1 MSAAVSNT
9 STNDLCGS
17 DEIRR
22 RQWILNSIPLMT
34 KSQAQNL
41 WKNTLTD
48 VEKETPDIVYKLLQY
63 NYVHDVFCPNPWSS
77 RSYFDEAIDDL
88 PTKFINDAQAFIAF
102 TKQDDFAKRHEERT
116 TFDIRSTLNLPVQ
129 FKDNFDVMK
138 AVCLISP
145 FALANASDRLKDDED
160 LVFTA
165 LFNSTCLSGEM
176 KLLLHASNRLQKSK
190 EFIRKCFLEISARC
204 HQRDYK
210 TEDFAWISRYCSGF
224 PADTRGI
231 GFDRSNDHG
240 KRFSIQDMSE
250 FLRILPPKEA
260 ADAAKFYP
268 REFFNNEDAI
278 MELVNRLG
286 RHAIGDLYSYKHYYF
301 ERSSA
306 LQMVRALVDT
316 EMLKQIDEKYKKV
329 EQVFEEDI
337 IKQISSKE
345 ITSFDDMP
353 EKWRLNQNVLS
364 KTVECGWFDAGLESV
379 LSFTAAVKASASI
392 KESADHKKR
401 FWETRNRIYGG
412 KLSLFELW
420 FEPYSEE
427 GSKLYSILPEQLQMD
442 EEVAIA
448 LLESGCDE
456 IDLMLENIPSLYKSK
471 RALNL
476 MLYISDH
483 AKSRCCFGD
492 PAADYFIEQSPFRAD
507 KELMILACNL
517 NDMNLELVDKTLFED
532 RDFVERVIHPQT
544 ITESSEEFQMGNL
557 DLVET
562 AIKNPYIDQGSCY
575 IDQGSWGE
583 DISPKVWTIRSIV
596 MTWLAKAE
604 SSYYGLEMI
613 YNIDKANPFLNDKE
627 VVSLSVNARPSDLQ
641 YAHTGLRSDTSF
653 ILKCVR
659 EAERI
664 LQYAPKGMC
673 RDDGIAIAA
682 ISQDDGNIVDCF
694 NILNSKVDEEYLST
708 LLHRVKSKLKLH
720 DMFIKVFLMG
730 ASRDDQ
736 HTIHPSLRSPLP
748 MLNQGA
754 ETSIKLKKMIA
765 EYAGVPIGQ
774 SYIEMKGTVAAL
786 ERFRF

>member
-1 MSAAVSNT
+1 MSVAVSNIST
-9 STNDLCGS
+9 TNDLCSS

-63 NYVHDVFCPNPWSS
+63 NNVHDIFCPNPWSG

-102 TKQDDFAKRHEERT
+102 TKQDDFAKRHESHILDT
-116 TFDIRSTLNLPVQ
+116 KSTLNLPVQ
-129 FKDNFDVMK
+129 FKDDFDVMK

-145 FALANASDRLKDDED
+145 VALAKASDRLKDDED
-160 LVFTA
+160 IVFA
-165 LFNSTCLSGEM
+165 ACFNFTCLSGEIM
-176 KLLLHASNRLQKSK
+176 KALHHASNRLQKSK

-210 TEDFAWISRYCSGF
+210 TKDFAWISKYCSGF
-224 PADTRGI
+224 SAAPCFRGS
-231 GFDRSNDHG
+231 GFDWSNDYG
-240 KRFSIQDMSE
+240 YFSVQDMSE

-268 REFFNNEDAI
+268 REFFENEDAI
-278 MELVNRLG
+278 MELVNQLD
-286 RHAIGDLYSYKHYYF
+286 RHAIGKLYSCKHYYF
-301 ERSSA
+301 EHSPA
-306 LQMVRALVDT
+306 LQMVRALIDT
-316 EMLKQIDEKYKKV
+316 EMLKQIDEKYKEV
-329 EQVFEEDI
+329 EQVFEKDI

-353 EKWRLNQNVLS
+353 EEWRLNQNVLS

-392 KESADHKKR
+392 KESTDHRKR
-401 FWETRNRIYGG
+401 
-412 KLSLFELW
+412 SLYKLW
-420 FEPYSEE
+420 FEHCPYSEE
-427 GSKLYSILPEQLQMD
+427 GTKLYSILPEQLQMN

-456 IDLMLENIPSLYKSK
+456 IDLMLEKIPSLYKSR
-471 RALNL
+471 RALNS

-483 AKSRCCFGD
+483 AKSRCQGD
-492 PAADYFIEQSPFRAD
+492 YDPDADYFIEQSPFRAD
-507 KELMILACNL
+507 KELMILACNI
-517 NDMNLELVDKTLFED
+517 NDMNLQIVDKTLFED

-557 DLVET
+557 DLVEI
-562 AIKNPYIDQGSCY
+562 AIKNPYIDQGSCF
-575 IDQGSWGE
+575 IDQGSWSE

-613 YNIDKANPFLNDKE
+613 YNVDKANPFLNDRE
-627 VVSLSVNARPSDLQ
+627 VISLSVNARPSDLQ
-641 YAHTGLRSDTSF
+641 YAHTD
-653 ILKCVR
+653 
-659 EAERI
+659 
-664 LQYAPKGMC
+664 
-673 RDDGIAIAA
+673 
-682 ISQDDGNIVDCF
+682 
-694 NILNSKVDEEYLST
+694 
-708 LLHRVKSKLKLH
+708 LL
-720 DMFIKVFLMG
+720 
-730 ASRDDQ
+730 A
-736 HTIHPSLRSPLP
+736 T
-748 MLNQGA
+748 
-754 ETSIKLKKMIA
+754 
-765 EYAGVPIGQ
+765 
-774 SYIEMKGTVAAL
+774 
-786 ERFRF
+786 

>member
-1 MSAAVSNT
+1 MSAAVNV

-63 NYVHDVFCPNPWSS
+63 NNVHDIFCPNPWSG

-88 PTKFINDAQAFIAF
+88 PTKFIKNAQAFIAF
-102 TKQDDFAKRHEERT
+102 TKQDDFAKRHESHILDT
-116 TFDIRSTLNLPVQ
+116 KSTLNLPVQ

-138 AVCLISP
+138 AVCLNSP
-145 FALANASDRLKDDED
+145 VALAKASDRLKDDED
-160 LVFTA
+160 LVFA
-165 LFNSTCLSGEM
+165 ACFNSTCLSGEM
-176 KLLLHASNRLQKSK
+176 KALHHASNRLRKSK

-210 TEDFAWISRYCSGF
+210 TKDFAWISKYCSGF
-224 PADTRGI
+224 LAAPFRGS
-231 GFDRSNDHG
+231 GFDWSNDYDG
-240 KRFSIQDMSE
+240 YFSVQDMSE

-260 ADAAKFYP
+260 ADAAKHYP
-268 REFFNNEDAI
+268 REFFENEEAT
-278 MELVNRLG
+278 MELVNRID
-286 RHAIGDLYSYKHYYF
+286 RHAIGELYSCNHYYL

-306 LQMVRALVDT
+306 LPMIKALVDT
-316 EMLKQIDEKYKKV
+316 ELLKQIDEKYKEV

-401 FWETRNRIYGG
+401 
-412 KLSLFELW
+412 SLYELW

-427 GSKLYSILPEQLQMD
+427 GSKLYSILPKQLQMD

-448 LLESGCDE
+448 LLKSGCDE

-471 RALNL
+471 RALNS

-483 AKSRCCFGD
+483 AKSRCQGNYD
-492 PAADYFIEQSPFRAD
+492 PDADYFIEQSPFRAD

-517 NDMNLELVDKTLFED
+517 NEWNLQIVDKTLFEN
-532 RDFVERVIHPQT
+532 RDFVERVKHPET
-544 ITESSEEFQMGNL
+544 ITESSEEFQMSNL
-557 DLVET
+557 DLVEI
-562 AIKNPYIDQGSCY
+562 AIKNPYIDQGGWSEY
-575 IDQGSWGE
+575 
-583 DISPKVWTIRSIV
+583 ISPKVWTIRSIV

-604 SSYYGLEMI
+604 SKYLGLEMI

-641 YAHTGLRSDTSF
+641 YAHAGLRSDKLF

-682 ISQDDGNIVDCF
+682 ISKGDGNAVDCF
-694 NILNSKVDEEYLST
+694 DILNNKVDEEYLSA
-708 LLHRVKSKLKLH
+708 LLHRVKSKLELH
-720 DMFIKVFLMG
+720 DMYMNQFLLG
-730 ASRDDQ
+730 VSRDDQ

-765 EYAGVPIGQ
+765 AYADVPIGQ
-774 SYIEMKGTVAAL
+774 SYIEMKAAVAAL
-786 ERFRF
+786 ERFGF